1 MAVILTMAM
10 IIGSAQ
16 TVFAATARRS
26 INTVSLRITSN
37 IEAGNGPG
45 GVDITTGSDSYYVE
59 EAYIT
64 NEPSGD
70 WKNGAKPKV
79 RITLRTDGENYY
91 FRTGFSKSNLTLT
104 GDDATVSSV
113 SRSGNDKLVI
123 NLTLGAID
131 SGNGGYDL
139 EVCDLQWDE
148 DQGHGYWGEC
158 GDAKRYE
165 VKVYRG
171 GTLINS
177 STISTTNSTYDLS
190 SYITKSG
197 TYTFRVRGV
206 YNSTYKGDWEESQGW
221 YVDSQTAR
229 EFNNAKNSSN
239 TPSGN
244 SGSSGPGTSG
254 SGSGPSGSSGGPGA
268 TGNSSGAWLKDNV
281 GWWYCNA
288 DRSYTVNNWQY
299 INNKWYYFN
308 ERGYMVTG
316 WVLWKNLYYYC
327 GPNGDMLT
335 NSWTPDGYFVDNNGV
350 WVQGY
355 R

>member
-1 MAVILTMAM
+1 MAM

-91 FRTGFSKSNLTLT
+91 FRTGFSKSNLTL
-104 GDDATVSSV
+104 
-113 SRSGNDKLVI
+113 R
-123 NLTLGAID
+123 AID

-206 YNSTYKGDWEESQGW
+206 YNSNYK
-221 YVDSQTAR
+221 VDC
-229 EFNNAKNSSN
+229 E
-239 TPSGN
+239 
-244 SGSSGPGTSG
+244 
-254 SGSGPSGSSGGPGA
+254 
-268 TGNSSGAWLKDNV
+268 
-281 GWWYCNA
+281 
-288 DRSYTVNNWQY
+288 
-299 INNKWYYFN
+299 
-308 ERGYMVTG
+308 
-316 WVLWKNLYYYC
+316 
-327 GPNGDMLT
+327 
-335 NSWTPDGYFVDNNGV
+335 
-350 WVQGY
+350 
-355 R
+355 